1 MGVIKIAICDDLDI
15 ITEELHSIIT
25 ELLKRHEYEAECKT
39 FLSAK
44 DLLKEIEDFSVVF
57 LDIEM
62 PGMDGIE
69 AGNVIIKRNPGCRII
84 MATALRDRF
93 KETFKF
99 RAYRYIEKPFD
110 KESIEEALVSAM
122 DGFPGEECL
131 ELYLSREKHRIR
143 QKDIVMI
150 RAYNGY
156 SEFTVGKLVF
166 RRNDSL
172 DELEKILD
180 KRIFARVERRYIV
193 NIVFLKKIKNTV
205 EINGNI
211 LQVSRRNRKEF
222 DSRYITYDT
231 RYRRVMEN
239 E

>member
-1 MGVIKIAICDDLDI
+1 MGVIKIAICDDLDVV
-15 ITEELHSIIT
+15 TEELQSIVT
-25 ELLKRHEYEAECKT
+25 EIIGRHKYEAECKT
-39 FLSAK
+39 FLSAEK
-44 DLLKEIEDFSVVF
+44 MLKEIEDFSVVF

-69 AGNVIIKRNPGCRII
+69 AGNEIIKRNPGCRII
-84 MATALRDRF
+84 MATAMRDRF

-110 KESIEEALVSAM
+110 KESVEEALISAM
-122 DGFPGEECL
+122 EEFPGEECL
-131 ELYLSREKHRIR
+131 ELYLNREKHRIR
-143 QKDIVMI
+143 QRDIIMI
-150 RAYNGY
+150 RAFNGY
-156 SEFTVGKLVF
+156 SEFTVGKLVL

-172 DELEKILD
+172 DELEEVLD

-193 NIVFLKKIKNTV
+193 NLMFSKKSNNTV
-205 EINGNI
+205 EINGNR
-211 LQVSRRNRKEF
+211 LQVSRRNKKEF

-231 RYRRVMEN
+231 RYRRVMKN